1 MIKFKVGVEVEQT
14 RWTVVVV
21 EVEAASKDE
30 AEHKAVDKVA
40 QICPHATSREELGL
54 GPRDDWC
61 DEGGFVCVGPN
72 RDEDW
77 DSEDYEPNIR
87 M

>member
-1 MIKFKVGVEVEQT
+1 MAKFKVGVEVEQT

-21 EVEAASKDE
+21 EVEAGSMAE
-30 AEHKAVDKVA
+30 AERAAVGRVA
-40 QICPHATSREELGL
+40 QICPRATSREDLGL
-54 GPRDDWC
+54 GPKDDWC

-72 RDEDW
+72 FDEDW
-77 DSEDYEPNIR
+77 DSGDYEPNIR